1 MERYKKT
8 LLTRIYAMTFF
19 GFAILVGYIL
29 KMSELSGIQSMG
41 AFSEFYQGFQ
51 LGIIIFV
58 EVIFAY
64 LITRYI
70 ITLQKPEELKK
81 LYYREND
88 ERIRTIREKSGGH
101 IIFVCAITILIT
113 AIIAG
118 YFNEII
124 FWTLVACS
132 LFLFITRKVLII
144 YYSQRL

>member
-8 LLTRIYAMTFF
+8 LLTRIYSMAFF
-19 GFAILVGYIL
+19 GLAILVGYVL
-29 KMSELSGIQSMG
+29 RTSGILGMQNMDV
-41 AFSEFYQGFQ
+41 FSEFHQGFQ
-51 LGIIIFV
+51 FGIITLVEIIF
-58 EVIFAY
+58 IY
-64 LITRYI
+64 LITQYI
-70 ITLQKPEELKK
+70 VTLQKPEELKK

-132 LFLFITRKVLII
+132 LFLFITRKVLMI
-144 YYSQRL
+144 YYSRRL